1 MRRRLPITTGRM
13 LALLVGVPAC
23 LCMIGLVA
31 VGLVADAGK
40 GRYQVHVDLP
50 ARGRAVHISI
60 SAGNLSV
67 SPARGDRLRLTG
79 TASYSLIRST
89 VTTRVTSKRVSA
101 FSRCHFMFGD
111 CSFSLDVA
119 LPAGAPAYF
128 SSDSGDITVT
138 GLTST
143 QVTAS
148 GDAGDITLTFAAVPD
163 LVRVT
168 DQFGDV
174 TLVLPPGPAAYRV
187 NAQAALGR
195 SSVRVPTSPSSPHV
209 ISVNDSSGDIVI
221 RTRSSA

>member
-1 MRRRLPITTGRM
+1 VRRRLPITTGRM
-13 LALLVGVPAC
+13 LALLAGVPAC
-23 LCMIGLVA
+23 LCVIGLVA

-40 GRYQVHVDLP
+40 GKYQVHVDLP

-67 SPARGDRLRLTG
+67 SPAHGDRLRLTG

-89 VTTRVTSKRVSA
+89 VTNRVTSKRVSA
-101 FSRCHFMFGD
+101 ISRCHFVFGD

-119 LPAGAPAYF
+119 LPAGVPAYF

-148 GDAGDITLTFAAVPD
+148 GNAGDITLTFASVPD
-163 LVRVT
+163 HVRVS

-174 TLVLPPGPAAYRV
+174 TLVLPAGPTVYRV
-187 NAQAALGR
+187 NAQTPLGQ

-209 ISVNDSSGDIVI
+209 ISVSDSSGDVVI
-221 RTRSSA
+221 RAQSPA

>member
-1 MRRRLPITTGRM
+1 MRRRLPITTGR
-13 LALLVGVPAC
+13 LVALLVGVPAC
-23 LCMIGLVA
+23 LGVIGLVA
-31 VGLVADAGK
+31 VGFVGDAGK
-40 GRYQVHVDLP
+40 GKYQVHVDLP
-50 ARGRAVHISI
+50 ARGRAVDISI
-60 SAGNLSV
+60 SGGNLTV
-67 SPARGDRLRLTG
+67 TATHGDRLRLTG
-79 TASYSLIRST
+79 TARYSLIRST
-89 VTTRVTSKRVSA
+89 MTRRVTSKRVSTA
-101 FSRCHFMFGD
+101 WRCHFVFGA
-111 CSFSLDVA
+111 CSFDLNVG
-119 LPAGAPAYF
+119 LPAGAPVHF
-128 SSDSGDITVT
+128 SNGSGDITVT